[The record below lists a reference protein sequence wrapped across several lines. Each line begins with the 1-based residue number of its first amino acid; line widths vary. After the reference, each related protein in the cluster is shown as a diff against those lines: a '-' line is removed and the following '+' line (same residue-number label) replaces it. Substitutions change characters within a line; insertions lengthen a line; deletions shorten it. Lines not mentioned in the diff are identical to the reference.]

1 MRCKL
6 HDGRAGRTIAVGR
19 QVDMKD
25 TRRSRR
31 TATGDS
37 RPPQIED
44 LSESAIKKRLRL
56 DAMKHPVTIISL
68 VLSIL
73 FVIIAILGAWW
84 AIIPAI
90 IAGIAAL
97 ASFFWRYSVRHN
109 EEYAKRL
116 GELVDLHEQETGE
129 REQSELTRLQQ
140 DIQAGFSR
148 VNSFEGLK
156 ALQDLVH
163 EYEQIQPLLEQED
176 DTDPMAVAHIP
187 ALAEETF
194 RQGLG
199 VLAGSLQL
207 MREIRSLNNEKLKNE
222 AVQLEQEIESLRDDE
237 SQTERL
243 KILEATLASH
253 KERLDMIAQQQVR
266 VDGLLHQSD
275 SCEASLHRVRIEL
288 ATLRADSVDAS
299 ASAVISALEK
309 TISQAKEVQEELKKL
324 GY

>member
-1 MRCKL
+1 MR
-6 HDGRAGRTIAVGR
+6 
-19 QVDMKD
+19 D

-31 TATGDS
+31 RATGDS
-37 RPPQIED
+37 RPPQMED
-44 LSESAIKKRLRL
+44 LSERAIKKRLRL
-56 DAMKHPVTIISL
+56 DAIKHPVTIIPL

-73 FVIIAILGAWW
+73 FIIIAVIGAWW

-90 IAGIAAL
+90 IAGMVAS

-109 EEYAKRL
+109 EEYARIVE
-116 GELVDLHEQETGE
+116 ELMDSHEQDTSE

-163 EYEQIQPLLEQED
+163 EYEQIQPLLAQED
-176 DTDPMAVAHIP
+176 RTDPLAVAHIP

-199 VLAGSLQL
+199 VLAGSLEL
-207 MREIRSLNNEKLKNE
+207 MREIRSLNNEKLRSE
-222 AVQLEQEIESLRDDE
+222 AVQLEQEIESLRYDE

-243 KILEATLASH
+243 KILGATLASH
-253 KERLDMIAQQQVR
+253 KGRLDLIAQQQLR

-299 ASAVISALEK
+299 ASTVISALEK
-309 TISQAKEVQEELKKL
+309 TISQAREVQEELKRL